1 MMQNSQFMSA
11 KVLEKLL
18 NGANLGKSFDA
29 VFESNKND
37 NIEIQEA
44 QIKALTYGSVRFLG
58 KSRFII
64 NQLVR
69 NKIENKMVE
78 CLIHI
83 ALYQLSQEKFNNFTI
98 VNQAVDAAKKIDFRK
113 SKFVNA
119 VLRNYLRGRDDLDK
133 KLDQDP
139 IAKYSYQNWWIN
151 KVKNEFEN
159 DWEGI
164 LEIGNTHP
172 PLTLRVNKRKVNI
185 EKYSKT
191 LLKEGLEHK
200 IISNTGLII
209 KNPLNI
215 NDIPGFSEGNISVQ
229 DFGAQIATE
238 LLNIKKGQK
247 ILDACAAPG
256 GKTCSILEYEDV
268 DVTALENDE
277 IRVDKISGNL
287 KRLELNANVIH
298 GSLSNNN
305 LWWDGEYFDRILLD
319 VPCSASGI
327 VRRHVDIKWLRQ
339 MNDLKKF
346 SEMQYLLLKS
356 AWPLL
361 KTGGKLLYVTC
372 SIFSNENRDVIER
385 FKKEFLDVK
394 ENDITYPS
402 NTKYIKNQLV
412 PSENHDG
419 LFYALLQKN

>member
-1 MMQNSQFMSA
+1 MQNSQLMSA

-18 NGANLGKSFDA
+18 NGSNLDKSFDA
-29 VFESNKND
+29 VFNNSKSKSID
-37 NIEIQEA
+37 IQES

-64 NQLVR
+64 DQLVK
-69 NKIENKMVE
+69 NKIENRTVE

-119 VLRNYLRGRDDLDK
+119 ILRNYLRSKDDLHA
-133 KLDQDP
+133 LLNQEQV
-139 IAKYSYQNWWIN
+139 AKYSYQKWWID
-151 KVKNEFEN
+151 KVKIEFKN
-159 DWEGI
+159 DWEEI
-164 LEIGNTHP
+164 LEIGNQHP
-172 PLTLRVNKRKVNI
+172 PLTLRINKRKINI
-185 EKYSKT
+185 EKYSET
-191 LLKEGLEHK
+191 LINNGLEHQ

-215 NDIPGFSEGNISVQ
+215 NDIPGFLEGNISVQ

-238 LLNIKKGQK
+238 LLDIKRDQK

-256 GKTCSILEYEDV
+256 GKTCNIVEYANV
-268 DVTALENDE
+268 DVTALEIDE
-277 IRVDKISGNL
+277 IRVKKIVDNL
-287 KRLELNANVIH
+287 RRLELNANVIH
-298 GSLSNNN
+298 GELCNDN
-305 LWWDGEYFDRILLD
+305 LWWDGEHFDRILLD

-361 KTGGKLLYVTC
+361 KCGGKLLYVTC
-372 SIFSNENRDVIER
+372 SIFSNENRDVMER
-385 FKKEFLDVK
+385 FKKDFIDANEIEL
-394 ENDITYPS
+394 IYP
-402 NTKYIKNQLV
+402 NNIKHIKNQLI

-419 LFYALLQKN
+419 LFYALLEKN

>member
-1 MMQNSQFMSA
+1 MQNSQLMSA

-18 NGANLGKSFDA
+18 NGSNLDKSFDA
-29 VFESNKND
+29 VFNSSKSKSID
-37 NIEIQEA
+37 IQES

-64 NQLVR
+64 DQLVK
-69 NKIENKMVE
+69 NKIENRTVE

-119 VLRNYLRGRDDLDK
+119 ILRNYLRSKDDLHA
-133 KLDQDP
+133 LLNQEQV
-139 IAKYSYQNWWIN
+139 AKYSYQNWWIN
-151 KVKNEFEN
+151 KVKIEFKN
-159 DWEGI
+159 DWEEI
-164 LEIGNTHP
+164 LEIGNQHP
-172 PLTLRVNKRKVNI
+172 PLTLRINKRNINI
-185 EKYSKT
+185 EKYSET
-191 LLKEGLEHK
+191 LINNGLEHQ

-215 NDIPGFSEGNISVQ
+215 NDIPGFLEGNISVQ

-238 LLNIKKGQK
+238 LLDIKRDQK

-256 GKTCSILEYEDV
+256 GKTCNIVEYANV
-268 DVTALENDE
+268 DVTALEIDE
-277 IRVDKISGNL
+277 IRAKKIVDNL
-287 KRLELNANVIH
+287 RRLELNANVIH
-298 GSLSNNN
+298 GELCNDN
-305 LWWDGEYFDRILLD
+305 LWWDGEHFDRILLD

-361 KTGGKLLYVTC
+361 KCGGKLLYVTC

-385 FKKEFLDVK
+385 FKKEFIDVN
-394 ENDITYPS
+394 EIELVYP
-402 NTKYIKNQLV
+402 NNIKHIKNQLI

-419 LFYALLQKN
+419 LFYALLEKN

>member
-1 MMQNSQFMSA
+1 MQNSQLMSA

-18 NGANLGKSFDA
+18 NGSNLDKSFDA
-29 VFESNKND
+29 VFNSSKSKSID
-37 NIEIQEA
+37 IQES

-64 NQLVR
+64 DQLVK
-69 NKIENKMVE
+69 NKIENRTVE

-119 VLRNYLRGRDDLDK
+119 ILRNYLRSKDDLHA
-133 KLDQDP
+133 LLNQEQV
-139 IAKYSYQNWWIN
+139 AKYSYQNWWIN
-151 KVKNEFEN
+151 KVKIEFKN
-159 DWEGI
+159 DWEEI
-164 LEIGNTHP
+164 LEIGNQHP
-172 PLTLRVNKRKVNI
+172 PLTLRINKRKINI
-185 EKYSKT
+185 EKYSET
-191 LLKEGLEHK
+191 LINNGLEHQ

-215 NDIPGFSEGNISVQ
+215 NDIPGFLEGNISVQ

-238 LLNIKKGQK
+238 LLDIKRKQK

-256 GKTCSILEYEDV
+256 GKTCNIVEYANV
-268 DVTALENDE
+268 DVTALEIDE
-277 IRVDKISGNL
+277 IRAKKIVDNL
-287 KRLELNANVIH
+287 RRLELNANVIH
-298 GSLSNNN
+298 GELCNDN
-305 LWWDGEYFDRILLD
+305 LWWDGEHFDRILLD

-361 KTGGKLLYVTC
+361 KCGGKLLYVTC

-385 FKKEFLDVK
+385 FKKEFIDVN
-394 ENDITYPS
+394 EIELVYP
-402 NTKYIKNQLV
+402 NNIKHIKNQLI

-419 LFYALLQKN
+419 LFYALLEKN

>member
-1 MMQNSQFMSA
+1 MQNSQLMSA

-18 NGANLGKSFDA
+18 NGSNLDKSFDA
-29 VFESNKND
+29 VFNNSKSKSID
-37 NIEIQEA
+37 IQES

-64 NQLVR
+64 DQLVK
-69 NKIENKMVE
+69 NKIENRTVE

-119 VLRNYLRGRDDLDK
+119 ILRNYLRSKDDLHA
-133 KLDQDP
+133 LLNQEQV
-139 IAKYSYQNWWIN
+139 AKYSYQKWWID
-151 KVKNEFEN
+151 KVKIEFKN
-159 DWEGI
+159 DWEEI
-164 LEIGNTHP
+164 LEIGNQHP
-172 PLTLRVNKRKVNI
+172 PLTLRINKRKINI
-185 EKYSKT
+185 EKYSET
-191 LLKEGLEHK
+191 LINNGLEHQ

-215 NDIPGFSEGNISVQ
+215 NDIPGFLEGNISVQ

-238 LLNIKKGQK
+238 LLDIKRKQK

-256 GKTCSILEYEDV
+256 GKTCNIVEYANV
-268 DVTALENDE
+268 DVTALEIDE
-277 IRVDKISGNL
+277 IRAKKIVDNL
-287 KRLELNANVIH
+287 RRLELNANVIH
-298 GSLSNNN
+298 GELCNDN
-305 LWWDGEYFDRILLD
+305 LWWDGEHFDRILLD

-339 MNDLKKF
+339 INDLKKF

-361 KTGGKLLYVTC
+361 KCGGKLLYVTC

-385 FKKEFLDVK
+385 FKKDFIDANEIEL
-394 ENDITYPS
+394 IYP
-402 NTKYIKNQLV
+402 NNIKHIKNQLI

-419 LFYALLQKN
+419 LFYALLEKN